1 MNKSILTDAYLE
13 EKGIASHHIE
23 SFNNFVDK
31 GLQKVIDEHGVIET
45 DIEEEEDIESFKV
58 KLGQLRIGKPSVI
71 EADGSTN
78 KLIPSEARLRNLTY
92 SAPIEVEMFPVK
104 NEEEGKGEWVEIGEL
119 PIMLKSKSCNL
130 NDMDKQE
137 LIKNAEDPKDP
148 GGYFIINGSERVLV
162 TLEDLAPNRILVEFN
177 DRYGDQIEVAKTF
190 SKREGYRA
198 LIIVERGREGILE
211 VSFPGLSGRI
221 NFITLMRALGLETD
235 QEISNSVSEDQEIRK
250 YMLENL
256 EEAEVDNQEEA
267 IEKIGK
273 RVAAGQAEEYRLK
286 RANYVLE
293 HYLLPHIGND
303 PEDRVLKAHYLGRM
317 AESCFELALNR
328 REEDDKDHYSN
339 KKLKLSGDLMEDL
352 FRVSFNRLTKDI
364 KYQLERANTR
374 NRELRVKTAVR
385 PDVLSQRLQS
395 AMATGEWVGG
405 RTGVAQLLDRT
416 DHMATLAHLR
426 RVVSPLSR
434 SQPHFEARDLHP
446 THWGRICPSETPEGP
461 NCGLVKNYAMAVELT
476 KGSPE
481 EGVKEMLY
489 EYGVQD
495 IERGV

>member
-1 MNKSILTDAYLE
+1 MKKSILTDAYLE

-23 SFNNFVDK
+23 SFNNFLDE
-31 GLQKVIDEHGVIET
+31 GLQRVIDEHGVIET
-45 DIEEEEDIESFKV
+45 DIEEEDIENFEV
-58 KLGQLRIGKPSVI
+58 KLGQIRIGNPSVI

-92 SAPIEVEMFPVK
+92 SAPIELEMFPVR
-104 NEEEGKGEWVEIGEL
+104 NGEEGKGEWVEIGEL
-119 PIMLKSKSCNL
+119 PIMLRSKACNL
-130 NDMDKQE
+130 NNLDEEE
-137 LIKNAEDPKDP
+137 LIKNGEDPVDP

-162 TLEDLAPNRILVEFN
+162 TLEDLAPNQIMVEYN

-221 NFITLMRALGLETD
+221 NFITLLRSLGLETD
-235 QEISNSVSEDQEIRK
+235 REISEAVSEDPEVK
-250 YMLENL
+250 KFMLENL
-256 EEAEVDNQEEA
+256 EEAEVQEQEEA

-273 RVAAGQAEEYRLK
+273 RVAAGQAEEYRQK

-303 PEDRVLKAHYLGRM
+303 EEDRILKAHYLGRM
-317 AESCFELALNR
+317 AEACFELALDR
-328 REEDDKDHYSN
+328 RDEDDKDHYSN

-352 FRVSFNRLTKDI
+352 FRVSFNRLSKDI
-364 KYQLERANTR
+364 KYQLERASTR

-446 THWGRICPSETPEGP
+446 THWGRICPNETPEGP

-476 KGSPE
+476 KGSTDKE
-481 EGVKEMLY
+481 VKQMLLDYGVKEL
-489 EYGVQD
+489 
-495 IERGV
+495 ERGV

>member
-1 MNKSILTDAYLE
+1 MNREEVTKSYLE
-13 EKGIASHHIE
+13 GKDIASHHIE
-23 SFNNFVDK
+23 SFNDFLDK
-31 GLQKVIDEHGVIET
+31 GLQKVIDEHGTIET
-45 DIEEEEDIESFKV
+45 DIEEDEIENYEI
-58 KLGQLRIGKPSVI
+58 KLGEIRVGKPIVR
-71 EADGSTN
+71 EADGSTSE
-78 KLIPSEARLRNLTY
+78 LYPTEARLRNLTY
-92 SAPIEVEMFPVK
+92 SAPLELEMIPIRNG
-104 NEEEGKGEWVEIGEL
+104 NEEKAEWVEIGIL
-119 PIMLKSKSCNL
+119 PIMLRSKYCNL
-130 NDMDKQE
+130 NDLDREE
-137 LIKNAEDPKDP
+137 LIRNGEDPKDP

-162 TLEDLAPNRILVEFN
+162 TLEDLAPNRIMVEYN

-198 LIIVERGREGILE
+198 LIIVERGRDGLLE

-221 NFITLMRALGLETD
+221 NFITLMRALGLESD
-235 QEISNSVSEDQEIRK
+235 KEISDSVSDDTEIMK
-250 YMLENL
+250 YMFENL
-256 EEAEVDNQEEA
+256 EEAEVESQEEA
-267 IEKIGK
+267 IEKIGN
-273 RVAAGQAEEYRLK
+273 RVAAGQAKEYRNQ

-293 HYLLPHIGND
+293 HYLLPHLGND
-303 PEDRVLKAHYLGRM
+303 EEDRILKAHYLGRM
-317 AESCFELALNR
+317 AESCFELALGR
-328 REEDDKDHYSN
+328 REEGDKDHYSN

-352 FRVSFNRLTKDI
+352 FRVSFNRLTKDV

-374 NRELRVKTAVR
+374 NRELSVKTSVR

-416 DHMATLAHLR
+416 DHMASLAHLR

-476 KGSPE
+476 KGVEDSQEIE
-481 EGVKEMLY
+481 ETLYKFGVNN
-489 EYGVQD
+489 
-495 IERGV
+495 IERV